1 MKRILF
7 LAAILSIFSCKKNQ
21 PPVPE
26 VPEKY
31 DQGVLVLNEGLFNQN
46 NATLSFF
53 DGETSYQDVFQ
64 SENNRGLG
72 DVAND
77 FEAYSIAGRDFVI
90 MAIDLSSRIEII
102 DRYSLKS
109 VAQIPLFDGT
119 NAREPRRV
127 LVKGFYAYVCNFD
140 GTVAVIDLI
149 TYQVIKL
156 IEVGANPDGM
166 VLVNDNLY
174 VSNSGGLQYPVYDST
189 LSVINTISN
198 TVETSFKTRINCT
211 EMVADGQGEIYL
223 VSNGNY
229 DDIEPA
235 LLRIDTETNA
245 VLNEYSLDVS
255 SLTIL
260 DDWLYFYNATAKQV
274 QRMNTSTEELEASF
288 TIDLSGFETFYGF
301 HIDPLTERIYC
312 ADANGYV
319 NSSTINVFTLNG
331 DKLFDF
337 QAGLMANDLIFNN
350 K

>member
-7 LAAILSIFSCKKNQ
+7 LVVVLTIFSCEKN
-21 PPVPE
+21 PPPAPE

-31 DQGVLVLNEGLFNQN
+31 DQGVLILNEGLYNQN

-53 DGETSYQDVFQ
+53 DGQTSYQDVFQ

-90 MAIDLSSRIEII
+90 MAIDLSSQIEII
-102 DRYSLKS
+102 DRYTLKS

-140 GTVAVIDLI
+140 GTVAVVDLI
-149 TYQVIKL
+149 TNQVIKL

-166 VLVNDNLY
+166 VLVKDKLY

-189 LSVINTISN
+189 MSVINTGSN

-211 EMVADGQGEIYL
+211 EMVVDGQDEIYL

-229 DDIEPA
+229 DDIAPA

-245 VLNEYSLDVS
+245 ILNEYAWDVS

-260 DDWLYFYNATAKQV
+260 ENWLYFYNGDTKNL
-274 QRMNTSTEELEASF
+274 QRMDTNTEEVETSF
-288 TIDLSGFETFYGF
+288 SIDLSGFETFYGF
-301 HIDPLTERIYC
+301 HIDPIAERIYC
-312 ADANGYV
+312 VDANGYV
-319 NSSTINVFTLNG
+319 NSSTVSVFTLNG
-331 DKLFDF
+331 DQLFDF
-337 QAGLMANDLIFNN
+337 QAGLLANDLIFNH